1 MKVGAK
7 IDQAQLKQLVGKME
21 ELKRYSKQGLSDE
34 IGAIAM
40 NAARRAKRVAPAS
53 AGPTLKRQIGSQA
66 MGMNAVVYAN
76 THYAPYVEFGTGMF
90 VDLSETKALGI
101 PDTYAWQFKGKKD
114 GYMHPQ
120 PFFFNSIRYELKAGL
135 DRIEKRLKDITR

>member
-7 IDQAQLKQLVGKME
+7 IDQAQLKQLVGKMD

-66 MGMNAVVYAN
+66 MGMNAVVYAK

-101 PDTYAWQFKGKKD
+101 PDSYAWQFKGKKD

-135 DRIEKRLKDITR
+135 DRIEKRLKDITK

>member
-21 ELKRYSKQGLSDE
+21 ELKKYSTQGLSDE

-66 MGMNAVVYAN
+66 MGMNAVVYAK

-90 VDLSETKALGI
+90 VDLSETQALGI
-101 PDTYAWQFKGKKD
+101 PDSYAWQFKGKKD

-135 DRIEKRLKDITR
+135 DRIEKRLKDITK

>member
-7 IDQAQLKQLVGKME
+7 IDQAQLKQLVGKMD

-40 NAARRAKRVAPAS
+40 NAARRAKRIAPAS

-66 MGMNAVVYAN
+66 MGMNAVVYAK

-101 PDTYAWQFKGKKD
+101 PDSYAWQFKGKKD

-135 DRIEKRLKDITR
+135 DRIEKRLKDITK

>member
-7 IDQAQLKQLVGKME
+7 IDQAQLKQLVGKMD

-40 NAARRAKRVAPAS
+40 NAARRAKRIAPAS

-66 MGMNAVVYAN
+66 MGMNAVVYAK

-90 VDLSETKALGI
+90 VDLSEIKALGI
-101 PDTYAWQFKGKKD
+101 PDSYAWQFKGKKD

-135 DRIEKRLKDITR
+135 DRIEKRLKDITK